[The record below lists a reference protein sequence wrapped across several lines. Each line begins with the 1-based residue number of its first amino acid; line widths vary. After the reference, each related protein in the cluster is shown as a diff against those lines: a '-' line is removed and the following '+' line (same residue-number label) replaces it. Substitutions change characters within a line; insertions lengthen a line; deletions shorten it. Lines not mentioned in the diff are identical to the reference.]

1 MRRPKGVK
9 TRKAVS
15 KRFKITGT
23 GKVTFRGAGK
33 RHLMKGK
40 SAKRRRTMRKAKIL
54 GATDVYRIKQNLPFS
69 H

>member
-1 MRRPKGVK
+1 
-9 TRKAVS
+9 VS

-33 RHLMKGK
+33 RHLLQGK
-40 SAKRRRTMRKAKIL
+40 NAKRRRRMRSAKLL
-54 GATDVYRIKQNLPFS
+54 GPTDVYRIKQNLPWS